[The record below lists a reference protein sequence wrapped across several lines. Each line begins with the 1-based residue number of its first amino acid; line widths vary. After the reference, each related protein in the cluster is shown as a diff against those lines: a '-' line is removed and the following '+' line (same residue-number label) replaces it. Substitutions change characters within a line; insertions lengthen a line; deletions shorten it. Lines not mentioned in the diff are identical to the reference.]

1 MPIPDTPTESGRPP
15 FAVSLVEIALAL
27 VLVPL
32 VAAVWIALISAEIGR
47 FSPAAAAIGG
57 AIAFGMLS
65 AGGAWGFRH
74 RALRL
79 DWAAWWDPFTLV
91 YIVFVLMAV
100 WPSNTPWPAFLDATW
115 YVNTAARIARDGS
128 LTFHPE
134 ALAIENAEA
143 QQVLAATFVDER
155 ALGLPFP
162 ADPGRGFHDVVF
174 AVPEVGGIEPAVHP
188 YHPPFFAAGLALAT
202 HWLGPLRT
210 GEGVLPWALV
220 YLLAVA
226 AMTRAAFGSAASWL
240 AIVIAGAGPAF
251 AYYGANP
258 YAEVAAGALAVA
270 GVWCLIRLVSW
281 RGVPEATAGPHLLL
295 ALGAGLAFGLAGLAK
310 VDLWPVAV
318 VGALWWWHAR
328 RRAGGWREGAAFG
341 LGIAV
346 PAAHFAILALTVS
359 NFYVRLNGGGVVGR
373 LRPWLPYL
381 IALAVVLAIA
391 GIIWLRRRSAAD
403 DWEGMLTGPGARR
416 LIAIAAML
424 VMGAA
429 MVAGWLAPAD
439 SPPSMVAI
447 LAWLV
452 TPLGLW
458 AAVAGLVLVL
468 EGDDPRAGPIIALA
482 LSIVPLLLVDPVVTR
497 SLSSLYTARR
507 LVPVVLPLVAALAAI
522 AAVRADKALRA
533 RHRRERAERDTGGQV
548 GTKDTGDRA
557 GSSATAP
564 GCSPEELI
572 GVAPATG
579 CGALLLVGAFG
590 LFWFGLAAASEHVSS
605 ENARDFAGGAAMAQ
619 RLAAYGEPRD
629 VLLFASTLDGT
640 HSGRLAAAVWT
651 LEDRPT
657 AVIGPPEPE
666 GAAVAAAVDAWRA
679 QGRRV
684 FYVDDGHKPA
694 IEIPGYSASE
704 VGTESLVTQVLAPSP
719 ELPPRFAPLAL
730 DFRVMAL
737 EPDNSADN
745 SQ

>member
-1 MPIPDTPTESGRPP
+1 VAKLTPIESTHPP
-15 FAVSLVEIALAL
+15 FAVSPVEIALAL
-27 VLVPL
+27 ILVPL

-47 FSPAAAAIGG
+47 FSPVAAAIGG
-57 AIAFGMLS
+57 AIAFGVVG
-65 AGGAWGFRH
+65 AGGAWGFR
-74 RALRL
+74 RRSLRL

-91 YIVFVLMAV
+91 YIAFVLIAV

-134 ALAIENAEA
+134 ALAIEDVEA

-162 ADPGRGFHDVVF
+162 ADPGRGFHAVVF
-174 AVPEVGGIEPAVHP
+174 AVPEVGSVEPAVHP

-226 AMTRAAFGSAASWL
+226 AMTRAAFGPAAALLS
-240 AIVIAGAGPAF
+240 IFMVSDGPAF

-258 YAEVAAGALAVA
+258 YAELAAGALAVT
-270 GVWCLIRLVSW
+270 GVWCLVRLVSW
-281 RGVPEATAGPHLLL
+281 SGVPEPRTGPHPFL
-295 ALGAGLAFGLAGLAK
+295 AFGAGLAFGLAGLAK

-328 RRAGGWREGAAFG
+328 RRAGGWREGTAFG

-373 LRPWLPYL
+373 LQSWLPYL
-381 IALAVVLAIA
+381 AALAVVLAIA
-391 GIIWLRRRSAAD
+391 GIIWSRRRSAAS
-403 DWEGMLTGPGARR
+403 DWESTLTGPGARR
-416 LIAIAAML
+416 LVAVAVVVGLGM
-424 VMGAA
+424 A
-429 MVAGWLAPAD
+429 MVATWLAPAD
-439 SPPSMVAI
+439 APPSMVAI

-458 AAVAGLVLVL
+458 AAVAGLALVL
-468 EGDDPRAGPIIALA
+468 EGDDPRAGPIVALA

-522 AAVRADKALRA
+522 ATVHAAAALRA
-533 RHRRERAERDTGGQV
+533 RHLRERMIEQDTGNPSSEPVAG
-548 GTKDTGDRA
+548 GTPVESLGLTPT
-557 GSSATAP
+557 TA
-564 GCSPEELI
+564 
-572 GVAPATG
+572 V
-579 CGALLLVGAFG
+579 GALLLAGAFG

-605 ENARDFAGGAAMAQ
+605 EKSRDFAGGAAMAQ
-619 RLAAYGEPRD
+619 RLAAYGDPRD

-640 HSGRLAAAVWT
+640 HSGQLAAAVWT

-657 AVIGPPEPE
+657 AVLGPPEPD
-666 GAAVAAAVDAWRA
+666 GAAVAAAVDAWGA

-684 FYVDDGHKPA
+684 YYIDDGRKPA
-694 IEIPGYSASE
+694 PEFPGYVASE

-730 DFRVMAL
+730 DFRVMVL
-737 EPDNSADN
+737 EPSGTEPTGSPD
-745 SQ
+745 